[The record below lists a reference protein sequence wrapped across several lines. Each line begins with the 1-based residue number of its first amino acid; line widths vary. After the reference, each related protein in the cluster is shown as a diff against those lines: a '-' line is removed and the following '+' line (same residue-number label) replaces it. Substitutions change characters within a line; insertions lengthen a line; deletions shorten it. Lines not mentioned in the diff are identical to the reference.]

1 MNDIE
6 FYTKLVKNPCEGC
19 FPDSEDVEHCGVFTF
34 SCSIFDM
41 LLDLEENLLPF
52 LGWDENI
59 FLTYIKYK
67 DEEELNFI
75 VEWEEFE
82 EEYFS
87 HLEDIC
93 DDYYGNLY

>member
-1 MNDIE
+1 MNELI
-6 FYTKLVKNPCEGC
+6 G
-19 FPDSEDVEHCGVFTF
+19 
-34 SCSIFDM
+34 
-41 LLDLEENLLPF
+41 F

-75 VEWEEFE
+75 IGWEEFE